1 MIKLSLIGHLGQDAI
16 LNTVN
21 DKKVLNFSVAHN
33 ERFKNAAGEV
43 QERTIWAN
51 CALWAPNAVGPYLLQ
66 GTYVYV
72 EGTPYIEMY
81 TDKKG
86 QPAVSLKLR
95 VTNVQLLASSQRSA
109 DKAGDGKETT
119 EPDQPIDDLPF

>member
-1 MIKLSLIGHLGQDAI
+1 M
-16 LNTVN
+16 NTVN

-51 CALWAPNAVGPYLLQ
+51 CALWAPNAIGPYLVQ

-86 QPAVSLKLR
+86 QQAVSLKLR
-95 VTNVQLLASSQRSA
+95 VTNVQLLASAQRPD
-109 DKAGDGKETT
+109 DKSDGGKAMG
-119 EPDQPIDDLPF
+119 EPEQPMDDLPF

>member
-16 LNTVN
+16 TNTVN
-21 DKKVLNFSVAHN
+21 GKTVLNFSVAHN

-51 CALWAPNAVGPYLLQ
+51 CALWAPNAVGPYLLS

-72 EGTPYIEMY
+72 EGTSYIEMY
-81 TDKKG
+81 TDKKEL
-86 QPAVSLKLR
+86 PDVALKLR
-95 VTNVQLLASSQRSA
+95 VTNVQLLLDGRRSGEKSEA
-109 DKAGDGKETT
+109 GKEIT
-119 EPDQPIDDLPF
+119 EPHQPVDDLPF

>member
-1 MIKLSLIGHLGQDAI
+1 MIKLSLIGHLGQDAV
-16 LNTVN
+16 LNTIN

-51 CALWAPNAVGPYLLQ
+51 CALWAPNAIGPYLMQ

-86 QPAVSLKLR
+86 QQAVSLKLR
-95 VTNVQLLASSQRSA
+95 VTNVQLLASAQRPG
-109 DKAGDGKETT
+109 DKAEAGKTAA
-119 EPDQPIDDLPF
+119 EPEQPIDDLPF